1 MVIYFIT
8 NCIHIIQ
15 KNIMCFAPMA
25 YFTGRMHKRETTK
38 GDCDSYVKV
47 DEEKRLTD
55 ILDCSTGDY
64 RFCTIFSS

>member
-25 YFTGRMHKRETTK
+25 YFTGRMHKKRNNEK
-38 GDCDSYVKV
+38 INFVFLEDIGKPVVEKV
-47 DEEKRLTD
+47 DIDSIISK
-55 ILDCSTGDY
+55 
-64 RFCTIFSS
+64 